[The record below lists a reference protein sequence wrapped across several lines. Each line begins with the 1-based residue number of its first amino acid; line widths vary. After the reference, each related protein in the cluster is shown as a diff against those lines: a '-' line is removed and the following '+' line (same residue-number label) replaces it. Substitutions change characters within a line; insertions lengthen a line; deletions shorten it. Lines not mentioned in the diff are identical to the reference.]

1 MSIRDLLPAEATGT
15 FLGRLRV
22 PGRRAP
28 VPVLVTGNAV
38 HDVSDIDPTVSGI
51 LETPDLPRRLDEV
64 RTRPADWAVDDV
76 STPAAA
82 APADSHA
89 EPTPPA
95 APESADA
102 PVLLALIDLQV
113 IKACGVTFAGSMVE
127 RLIEERCDGDPARA
141 QSVRAELAEA
151 VTADLTAIVP
161 GSAEAA
167 RLKEALIAKG
177 WWSQYLEVGI
187 GPDPEVFTKG
197 PVLSAVGSGD
207 AVGIPAFS
215 QWSNPEPELV
225 LVVDSTGTIHGVTM
239 GNDVNLRDVEGR
251 SALLLGMAKD
261 NNRSTAI
268 GPLIRLFDETFGLED
283 ARSLELRLTVTGDDG
298 CKLTGVNSVGSLSR
312 GFEDLVSAAHGRH
325 HQYPDGF
332 VLFTGT
338 LFAPTEDRDAAGL
351 GFTHH
356 LGDVVMIAND
366 HLGALRN
373 TVGRS
378 EDLPA
383 WDYGIRTLF
392 ADIGAGQR

>member
-82 APADSHA
+82 APG
-89 EPTPPA
+89 
-95 APESADA
+95 SADA
-102 PVLLALIDLQV
+102 PVLLAPIDLQV

-207 AVGIPAFS
+207 AVGSPAFS

-239 GNDVNLRDVEGR
+239 GNDVNLRDIEGR